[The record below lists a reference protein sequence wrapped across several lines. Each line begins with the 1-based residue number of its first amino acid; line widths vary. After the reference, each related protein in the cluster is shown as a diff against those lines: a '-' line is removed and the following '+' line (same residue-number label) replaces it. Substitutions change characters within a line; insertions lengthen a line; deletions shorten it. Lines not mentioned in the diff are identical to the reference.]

1 MDKVGTAQHQLTH
14 LIHILL
20 ESICSAGRPVLL
32 TVDDMQWSDS
42 FVVESMVDFFTNRM
56 QKESP
61 GKSCRRGLLLA
72 GAYRNNEVKG
82 GDPLFQM
89 DTLFQSINA
98 IKLSKNVNVT
108 TLDVDELTQ
117 NDITELISAK
127 LGLPS
132 RYTRDLAAVVH
143 SKTRG
148 NPFFVVQFLRTIV
161 SNNMLQFSVRS
172 RRWLWECDVVDLL
185 TISEG
190 VAGLLA
196 ATFDQLPSQL
206 MQTMQVISC
215 FGYQVVRATIH
226 ALDATQKVLPFCML
240 DQMELAIREGILEKA
255 GPMYQFTHD
264 ILQQTIYDSIHPNSR
279 ILLHKSIGK
288 HLLDAAANNPSIH
301 MLAVDQI
308 NLFCRDGTPSSEER
322 ALFANS
328 NAKAAKFALSSYSFK
343 QGKLF

>member
-42 FVVESMVDFFTNRM
+42 FVVERLVDFLTNWM

-61 GKSCRRGLLLA
+61 GKSCRRGLFLA
-72 GAYRNNEVKG
+72 GAYRSNEVKG

-89 DTLFQSINA
+89 NTLFQSINA
-98 IKLSKNVNVT
+98 IKLSKNVTVT
-108 TLDVDELTQ
+108 TLDVGELTP
-117 NDITELISAK
+117 NEIAELISAK
-127 LGLPS
+127 LCLPW

-196 ATFDQLPSQL
+196 ATFNQLPSQVARTIEIIACL
-206 MQTMQVISC
+206 
-215 FGYQVVRATIH
+215 GHQVVKATIE
-226 ALDATQKVLPFCML
+226 ALDSTHQVLSFSML
-240 DQMELAIREGILEKA
+240 DQMELESQRAFWRRQGRCI
-255 GPMYQFTHD
+255 
-264 ILQQTIYDSIHPNSR
+264 NS
-279 ILLHKSIGK
+279 L
-288 HLLDAAANNPSIH
+288 
-301 MLAVDQI
+301 
-308 NLFCRDGTPSSEER
+308 TTSSSR
-322 ALFANS
+322 QSTA
-328 NAKAAKFALSSYSFK
+328 
-343 QGKLF
+343 